1 MKGRLADLALATLA
15 TGQLAAAAWLTPGTS
30 DVGRGDAVA
39 LPSGRALGGTCWF
52 HEVFGL
58 PCPFCGMTRSF
69 VSLAHGRIGDAFRFH
84 AAGPLL
90 AIAMVVFVAA
100 VAIVWVRRAQPLFYR
115 RGFAVSFQ
123 IVAMLCVA
131 TGIIQMAR
139 S

>member
-1 MKGRLADLALATLA
+1 MKGRLADLALAALA
-15 TGQLAAAAWLTPGTS
+15 IGQLAAAAWLTPA
-30 DVGRGDAVA
+30 GDAVA
-39 LPSGRALGGTCWF
+39 LPGGSPLGGTCWF

-69 VSLAHGRIGDAFRFH
+69 VALAHGRIGDAFRFH

-90 AIAMVVFVAA
+90 AAAMVVFVAA
-100 VAIVWVRRAQPLFYR
+100 VAIAWVRRARPMFYR

-123 IVAMLCVA
+123 IVAMVCVA